1 MADYYFSNSIDLKLI
16 ILFIAENFKR
26 PVTISDITDIVA
38 ETEFADYFP
47 VAQGFSELLSSSLMI
62 PAVQNG
68 RYIVTE
74 KGHDAYD
81 LFSSDI
87 PYTVKQALL
96 SEIAKTRSKE
106 AEASSLT
113 AEYKKNRAGEYE
125 LFCEI
130 CETGIPV
137 FSFSLTLPTAD
148 SARTAAAK
156 FKQNADKIYSEII
169 KDLT

>member
-47 VAQGFSELLSSSLMI
+47 VAQGFSELLNSRLMI
-62 PAVQNG
+62 SASEDG
-68 RYIVTE
+68 KYIVTK

-87 PYTVKQALL
+87 PYTVK
-96 SEIAKTRSKE
+96 
-106 AEASSLT
+106 
-113 AEYKKNRAGEYE
+113 
-125 LFCEI
+125 
-130 CETGIPV
+130 
-137 FSFSLTLPTAD
+137 
-148 SARTAAAK
+148 
-156 FKQNADKIYSEII
+156 
-169 KDLT
+169 

>member
-26 PVTISDITDIVA
+26 PVTISDITDVVA

-68 RYIVTE
+68 RYIVTSR
-74 KGHDAYD
+74 GHEAYD

-87 PYTVKQALL
+87 PYTVKKTLL
-96 SEIAKTRSKE
+96 EVISKTRLAE
-106 AEASSLT
+106 AEAKSVT
-113 AEYKKNRAGEYE
+113 AEYKPNRAGEYE

-130 CETGIPV
+130 SETGIPF
-137 FSFSLTLPTAD
+137 FSFSLTLPTLD
-148 SARTAAAK
+148 SAKTAAAK
-156 FKQNADKIYSEII
+156 FKKNADKIYAELI

>member
-38 ETEFADYFP
+38 QTEFADYFP
-47 VAQGFSELLSSSLMI
+47 ITQGFSELLTSELMI

-68 RYIVTE
+68 RYIVT
-74 KGHDAYD
+74 KRGHDAYD

-87 PYTVKQALL
+87 PYTVKKELL
-96 SEIAKTRSKE
+96 EEISAVRRKE
-106 AEASSLT
+106 AEAHSVT
-113 AEYKKNRAGEYE
+113 AEYKSNRAGEYE

-130 CETGIPV
+130 SDTGIPF

-148 SARTAAAK
+148 SAKIAASK
-156 FKQNADKIYSEII
+156 FKQNADKIYAEII